1 MATDPFSLPFDEA
14 IDFWRQK
21 VRIPTRRWD
30 DLREGAHARGF
41 MVAGAMRDDILI
53 DFQAAIT
60 KAIEE
65 GTSLEEFRKD
75 FDQIVE
81 RYGWSYNGS
90 RGWRTRVIYQT
101 NLNTAYQAGRYAQMT
116 HRDLLAYRPLCRYR
130 NGDRRTQRQ
139 QHEAW

>member
-1 MATDPFSLPFDEA
+1 
-14 IDFWRQK
+14 
-21 VRIPTRRWD
+21 
-30 DLREGAHARGF
+30 
-41 MVAGAMRDDILI
+41 MVAGAMGDDILI

-101 NLNTAYQAGRYAQMT
+101 NLNTAYQAGRYAQMRSEERRVGKECVST
-116 HRDLLAYRPLCRYR
+116 CRSR
-130 NGDRRTQRQ
+130 WSPD
-139 QHEAW
+139 H

>member
-1 MATDPFSLPFDEA
+1 
-14 IDFWRQK
+14 
-21 VRIPTRRWD
+21 
-30 DLREGAHARGF
+30 
-41 MVAGAMRDDILI
+41 MVAGAMGDDILI

-101 NLNTAYQAGRYAQMT
+101 NLNTAYQAGRYAQMP
-116 HRDLLAYRPLCRYR
+116 DPDVLASRPFWRYR
-130 NGDRRTQRQ
+130 HGDSMHPRH
-139 QHEAW
+139 QHEAWAGLMLAADDPWWALHYPPDGWGCLSL